1 MGTSTRHVW
10 VWVKFF
16 VPVGMDMG
24 PSDYMCMGTVLLYPV
39 HTLLIAILIHFIV
52 VTGLPNNQ
60 QYQEGIHMGP

>member
-1 MGTSTRHVW
+1 
-10 VWVKFF
+10 
-16 VPVGMDMG
+16 MDMG